1 MSKNNSIIGFIVGA
15 AIGSIVTWA
24 ISKNE
29 YEKRIDEEIQS
40 MRRRD
45 KKADKETAS
54 ESDVCEEREDGEV
67 DEMAL
72 ENAKKI
78 IEEQKYGDI
87 KMGQSNV
94 KKNCSPH
101 VITPEEFGELYDYEK
116 ISLTYYVD
124 HESKKSKKVNFCGNT
139 FSIKKIDIPSSDKIK
154 TIKKSSRIRYIY
166 YGVPAKC
173 IGTIFTELK
182 NGTIAD
188 NNVFYKNMTIEETN
202 NELQRNAVL
211 PLFWTGW
218 VILSCFIIYGWFYLK
233 NDWLE

>member
-29 YEKRIDEEIQS
+29 YEKRIDEEFQS

-67 DEMAL
+67 DEVAL

-78 IEEQKYGDI
+78 IDEQKYGDT

-116 ISLTYYVD
+116 VSLTYYADGVLTDEDDNIVD
-124 HESKKSKKVNFCGNT
+124 DMDGIVGMDSLST
-139 FSIKKIDIPSSDKIK
+139 FGQYEEDSVYVRNDERRCDYEILMDERKYHQVKRPKI
-154 TIKKSSRIRYIY
+154 
-166 YGVPAKC
+166 
-173 IGTIFTELK
+173 
-182 NGTIAD
+182 
-188 NNVFYKNMTIEETN
+188 
-202 NELQRNAVL
+202 
-211 PLFWTGW
+211 
-218 VILSCFIIYGWFYLK
+218 
-233 NDWLE
+233 